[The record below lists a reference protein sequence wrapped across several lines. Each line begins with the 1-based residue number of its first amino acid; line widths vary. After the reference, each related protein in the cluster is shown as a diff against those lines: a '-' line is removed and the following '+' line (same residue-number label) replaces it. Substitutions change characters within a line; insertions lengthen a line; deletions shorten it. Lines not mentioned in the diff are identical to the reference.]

1 MKEDIKYPICPINLH
16 WEGEEGKIDQDKCD
30 FDTNTRMCSEACVRR
45 EQGGITMEYFLLS
58 TYVWTAR
65 SQRLEKRK
73 LVKAETLAD
82 AENKLKTHLEEEYP
96 NCKMMNICNETIS

>member
-1 MKEDIKYPICPINLH
+1 
-16 WEGEEGKIDQDKCD
+16 
-30 FDTNTRMCSEACVRR
+30 
-45 EQGGITMEYFLLS
+45 MEYFLLS
-58 TYVWTAR
+58 TYVWTAYMYG
-65 SQRLEKRK
+65 SNQCLEKRK